1 MRSEAWDKPAFI
13 SLPFPEGVLNT
24 VLAACCPLP
33 TMPLYLP
40 SVPPPLNIPHSGA
53 GAAGRRAAVIFQ
65 RGLILNM
72 LRADTD
78 DPHTHLR
85 TGIVAQM
92 LHNQNHNYHSTVHTE
107 NSKQSA
113 E

>member
-13 SLPFPEGVLNT
+13 SLPFPEGVFST
-24 VLAACCPLP
+24 VLAACCPLS

-40 SVPPPLNIPHSGA
+40 SVPPLTTFPTLGPEQLG
-53 GAAGRRAAVIFQ
+53 RAAVIFQ
-65 RGLILNM
+65 PGLILNM

-78 DPHTHLR
+78 DPLQHLH

-92 LHNQNHNYHSTVHTE
+92 LHN
-107 NSKQSA
+107 
-113 E
+113 